1 MKKLLLIAFVFLI
14 LLSCTK
20 SESNFLK
27 EISGVWRAQQDGS
40 MVTINHDNNKM
51 MLAVGDNVIPV
62 TVGAIDKD
70 NKTVNLNVI
79 LATGKPGVWTLRQI
93 WDKEHKTFHLVF
105 TLHDGTQDDLTF
117 VRTISTDDLNRFAS
131 TTSSGKSVNASASD
145 ATKEPPQAQAP
156 PATPNQTSSIEQT
169 GICKGL
175 DLSIT
180 AEQVECLDRKYAAAD
195 KELNNIYKQTMSS
208 LAESRK
214 SALKKEQVTWIK
226 EKESKCAKAGK
237 EQEGGTLE
245 TVMIKDCFV
254 QMTEQR
260 VAYLKTF
267 K

>member
-51 MLAVGDNVIPV
+51 MLAIGDNVIPV

-131 TTSSGKSVNASASD
+131 APSTGKTVNESASN
-145 ATKEPPQAQAP
+145 ATKAQPEAPAPAVPVTEQPQVSGQIAWAP
-156 PATPNQTSSIEQT
+156 SFDCAKVST
-169 GICKGL
+169 GPERLIC
-175 DLSIT
+175 SN
-180 AEQVECLDRKYAAAD
+180 
-195 KELNNIYKQTMSS
+195 KELSEADVKLSQAYKAALNVSS
-208 LAESRK
+208 NKETLKEEQNSWRKNERDACADVTCMTKVYQQRISQLSR
-214 SALKKEQVTWIK
+214 
-226 EKESKCAKAGK
+226 
-237 EQEGGTLE
+237 
-245 TVMIKDCFV
+245 
-254 QMTEQR
+254 
-260 VAYLKTF
+260 
-267 K
+267 